1 MLRKKHKR
9 LSSVTVGLRQIV
21 PSVVIAERKNVIYK
35 CTATTCNSKKVDLGL
50 TEGELKKQRYYDHV
64 KSFNSTTLSSYVWEI
79 KKRKNVAPALTWEV
93 LRTAKTYSSITK
105 RCSLCL
111 HKKLATITYPYPDEL
126 LNRQSELVP
135 KCRHENKFLLKN
147 YNSND

>member
-1 MLRKKHKR
+1 MFRKKHKR

-64 KSFNSTTLSSYVWEI
+64 KSFKNEFFANSTTLSSYVWEI
-79 KKRKNVAPALTWEV
+79 KKRKCSTSSYIGSLTNCENILQYNKKV
-93 LRTAKTYSSITK
+93 LFM
-105 RCSLCL
+105 
-111 HKKLATITYPYPDEL
+111 PP
-126 LNRQSELVP
+126 
-135 KCRHENKFLLKN
+135 
-147 YNSND
+147 